1 MKRDISITFEHSS
14 ITMISTSLKQTTS
27 HILMVRP
34 ASFGFNEETAESNAF
49 QKKDTQADTQQVKT
63 KAIEEFDAMV
73 AKLRDNNIQVL
84 VIEDSP
90 EPEKPDAVFPN
101 NWITTQ
107 AGGTIFTYP
116 MESPARR
123 LEYRPNILDTIGEQ
137 FNVNA
142 VFDFSDRADDD
153 LFLEGTGSMILDRVN
168 KIVYACISPRTHEKL
183 LQQWCKV
190 SGYQPFIFQA
200 TDANGQ
206 AIYHTNVLMGLG
218 SEYVVICLESIKSPS
233 QRRLIVES
241 FRNTGK
247 DIVEISNQQMME
259 FAGNVLEVE
268 NKFGHRYLLLSQ
280 TAYDA
285 LQPEQIK
292 IIQRSAKLLPFSIPT
307 IEKFGG
313 GSVRC
318 MVAELF
324 LTAR

>member
-1 MKRDISITFEHSS
+1 
-14 ITMISTSLKQTTS
+14 MISTSLKQTTS
-27 HILMVRP
+27 HLLMVRP
-34 ASFGFNEETAESNAF
+34 ASFGFNEETAASNAF
-49 QKKDTQADTQQVKT
+49 QKKDAEADVEQIKK
-63 KAIEEFDAMV
+63 KAVEEFDAMV
-73 AKLRDNNIQVL
+73 EKLRENHIHVL
-84 VIEDSP
+84 VIKDSP
-90 EPEKPDAVFPN
+90 QPEKPDAVFPN
-101 NWITTQ
+101 NWISTQ

-116 MESPARR
+116 MESQTRR

-137 FNVNA
+137 YNVNA
-142 VFDFSDRADDD
+142 VFDFSDRADDE

-168 KIVYACISPRTHEKL
+168 KIAYACISPRTHEKL

-190 SGYQPFIFQA
+190 SGYQPFVFQA

-233 QRRLIVES
+233 QRRLIIES
-241 FRNTGK
+241 FRNAGK

-268 NKFGHRYLLLSQ
+268 NKYGHRHLLLSQ
-280 TAYDA
+280 AAFDA
-285 LQPEQIK
+285 LQPDQIK
-292 IIQRSAKLLPFSIPT
+292 VIQRSAKLLPFPIPT

-324 LTAR
+324 LTSR